1 MRDKFT
7 TKEFE
12 LDLSELDISIDEESP
27 RFKDNLSTKFTFPF
41 EFNIDAHLTG
51 KMSDY
56 SSIQALQINK
66 KYEGLLTLDGRIREA
81 ELVILSSVG
90 KVIRAQI
97 DLGFDDF
104 PNANKKLRDL
114 PLGVVTSTTAMH
126 HEANAVIGKTYPEV
140 NYNFPMVY
148 TDSYKGDAIFED
160 FLGAYNHRKDGDFVS
175 NEARVEENFYS
186 NKNIV
191 VPMPYLLHI
200 LKTGIEDA
208 GCTLHGDIMTL
219 EQLQKMIV
227 VPSKKIQLFDRPDT
241 VEWLIGEESV
251 TISEVF
257 STGGKY
263 YKSEQSIHL
272 KGIFRVKGNVATPIF
287 PYGIGPRKA
296 YPKFYLNNN
305 ILWDTYDS
313 PTGNVDFIFETPL
326 HQDCILN
333 YEGIGAI
340 FTKTGNNADLEI
352 IPLQIWD
359 ENGNQKQSSANLELY
374 NLAEGLPDIDFIT
387 LITAVKNLYNLDW
400 EIRNGNEVWM
410 NFIDTA
416 FDDSNL
422 VDISE
427 FEVTDPE
434 RIYNADS
441 SYLLQY
447 KEVESEEYQYKKV
460 FIDIDGIKT
469 ENFKEVEGTQKTE
482 INALPLPMLTQNNLR
497 TAYQF
502 VNNESLVQI
511 VLYDGLKDGK
521 NTTNDASELI
531 NLDQHILKYHKRW
544 IDFLI
549 RTTDLKWTFFA
560 NKNHWRNINSLN
572 TLYAYKRKHWIKE
585 ISKRSVNHRTYEI
598 TLHTKLI

>member
-7 TKEFE
+7 TQEFE

-66 KYEGLLTLDGRIREA
+66 KYEGKLTLDGRIKDA
-81 ELVILSSVG
+81 ELVILSSAG

-114 PLGVVTSTTAMH
+114 PLGVVTSTSAMH
-126 HEANAVIGKTYPEV
+126 EEANAVIGKTYPEV
-140 NYNFPMVY
+140 NYNFPMVH
-148 TDSYKGDAIFED
+148 TDSYKGDAIFAD
-160 FLGAYNHRKDGDFVS
+160 FLGAYNHRKDGDFVN

-191 VPMPYLLHI
+191 VPMPYLLHV

-208 GCTLHGDIMTL
+208 GFTLHGDIMKL

-227 VPSKKIQLFDRPDT
+227 VPSKKLQLFDRPES
-241 VEWLIGEESV
+241 VEWLVGEESMGD
-251 TISEVF
+251 SA
-257 STGGKY
+257 GKWFWW
-263 YKSEQSIHL
+263 YKSDQPIHL
-272 KGIFRVKGNVATPIF
+272 KGKFKIKGEIVPDIGEFNNRYLKSYF
-287 PYGIGPRKA
+287 PKI
-296 YPKFYLNNN
+296 YLNDTL
-305 ILWDTYDS
+305 LWDRYSDRERYI
-313 PTGNVDFIFETPL
+313 DFVFETPL
-326 HQDCILN
+326 HQDNVLKFMCVTSPLK
-333 YEGIGAI
+333 
-340 FTKTGNNADLEI
+340 FGNHAEFKI
-352 IPLQIWD
+352 IPLELWD
-359 ENGNQKQSSANLELY
+359 EDGNPKKSLANLEKY
-374 NLAEGLPDIDFIT
+374 DLAEGLPDIDFIT

-400 EIRNGNEVWM
+400 DIRNGTEVWM
-410 NFIDTA
+410 NFIDSA
-416 FDDSNL
+416 FEDTHL

-460 FIDIDGIKT
+460 FIDIDGMKT

-598 TLHTKLI
+598 TLHTKLIQ

>member
-51 KMSDY
+51 KMNDY

-66 KYEGLLTLDGRIREA
+66 KYEGKLTLDGRIKDA
-81 ELVILSSVG
+81 ELVILSSAG

-126 HEANAVIGKTYPEV
+126 DEANAIIGKTYPEV

-148 TDSYKGDAIFED
+148 TDSYKGDAIFAD
-160 FLGAYNHRKDGDFVS
+160 FLGAYNHRKDGDFVN

-191 VPMPYLLHI
+191 VPMPYLLHV
-200 LKTGIEDA
+200 LKIGIEDA
-208 GCTLHGDIMTL
+208 GCTLHGDIMKL

-227 VPSKKIQLFDRPDT
+227 VPSKKIQIFDRPDT
-241 VEWLIGEESV
+241 VEWLIGIESKIEESINIGVFESIQPISFYGRFRLKGKVEPPMFIFHKVHDNSSYPRIYLNDVLVWDMYSSQSIEFDV
-251 TISEVF
+251 TIMTSVGKKNELRFKGASVNVN
-257 STGGKY
+257 GG
-263 YKSEQSIHL
+263 
-272 KGIFRVKGNVATPIF
+272 
-287 PYGIGPRKA
+287 
-296 YPKFYLNNN
+296 NN
-305 ILWDTYDS
+305 IAEI
-313 PTGNVDFIFETPL
+313 N
-326 HQDCILN
+326 
-333 YEGIGAI
+333 
-340 FTKTGNNADLEI
+340 I
-352 IPLQIWD
+352 IPLELWNED
-359 ENGNQKQSSANLELY
+359 GTQKKSLANLEVY
-374 NLAEGLPDIDFIT
+374 DLAEGLPDIDFIT

-400 EIRNGNEVWM
+400 DIRNGTEVWM
-410 NFIDTA
+410 NFIDSA
-416 FDDSNL
+416 FEDTHL

-427 FEVTDPE
+427 FEVKDPE

-460 FIDIDGIKT
+460 FIDIDGMKT
-469 ENFKEVEGTQKTE
+469 ENFKEVDGTQKTE

-549 RTTDLKWTFFA
+549 RTTDSKWTFFA

>member
-1 MRDKFT
+1 MMRDKFT
-7 TKEFE
+7 TEEFE
-12 LDLSELDISIDEESP
+12 LDLSELEITIDEESP

-66 KYEGLLTLDGRIREA
+66 KYKGKLTLDGRIKDA

-97 DLGFDDF
+97 DLGFDEF

-114 PLGVVTSTTAMH
+114 PLGVVTSTSAMH
-126 HEANAVIGKTYPEV
+126 EEANAVIGKTYPEV
-140 NYNFPMVY
+140 NYNFPMVH
-148 TDSYKGDAIFED
+148 TDSYKGDAIFVD
-160 FLGAYNHRKDGDFVS
+160 FLGAYNHRKDGDFVN

-191 VPMPYLLHI
+191 VPMPYLLHV

-208 GCTLHGDIMTL
+208 GCTLHGDIMKL

-227 VPSKKIQLFDRPDT
+227 VPSKKLQLFDRPES
-241 VEWLIGEESV
+241 VEWLIGEESKGN
-251 TISEVF
+251 SA
-257 STGGKY
+257 GKWFWWY
-263 YKSEQSIHL
+263 ESDQPIHL
-272 KGIFRVKGNVATPIF
+272 KGRFRIRGKVLPD
-287 PYGIGPRKA
+287 IGEFNNRYLKE
-296 YPKFYLNNN
+296 YFYKIYINDTL
-305 ILWDTYDS
+305 LWDRYNDR
-313 PTGNVDFIFETPL
+313 NQNIDFVFETPL
-326 HQDCILN
+326 HQENILKFK
-333 YEGIGAI
+333 GVTSPG
-340 FTKTGNNADLEI
+340 KNNHAEFEI
-352 IPLQIWD
+352 IPLELWD
-359 ENGNQKQSSANLELY
+359 EDGNPKKSLANLEKY
-374 NLAEGLPDIDFIT
+374 DLAEGLPDIDFIT

-400 EIRNGNEVWM
+400 DIRNGTEVWM
-410 NFIDTA
+410 NFIDSA
-416 FDDSNL
+416 FEDTHL

-460 FIDIDGIKT
+460 FIDIDGMKT
-469 ENFKEVEGTQKTE
+469 ENFKEVDGTQKTE

-560 NKNHWRNINSLN
+560 NKNHWRNISSLN
-572 TLYAYKRKHWIKE
+572 TLYVYKRKHWIKE

-598 TLHTKLI
+598 TLHTKLIQ

>member
-7 TKEFE
+7 TNEFE

-66 KYEGLLTLDGRIREA
+66 KYEGKLTLDGRIKDA
-81 ELVILSSVG
+81 ELVILSSAG

-114 PLGVVTSTTAMH
+114 PLGVVTSTSAMH
-126 HEANAVIGKTYPEV
+126 EEANAVIGKTYPEV
-140 NYNFPMVY
+140 NYNFPMVH
-148 TDSYKGDAIFED
+148 TDSYKGDAIFAD
-160 FLGAYNHRKDGDFVS
+160 FLGAYNHRKDGDFVN

-191 VPMPYLLHI
+191 VPMPYLLHV

-208 GCTLHGDIMTL
+208 GCTLHGDIMKL

-227 VPSKKIQLFDRPDT
+227 VPSKKIQIFDRPDT
-241 VEWLIGEESV
+241 VEWIIGVESKVEKSINIALYESTQPLNFYGKFRLKGRVIPPMIIFHKVHDNSAYPRIYLNDVLVWDMYSSQSYELDITIMTSVGQKNELRFKGVSEDLNGSVNIGEIE
-251 TISEVF
+251 I
-257 STGGKY
+257 
-263 YKSEQSIHL
+263 
-272 KGIFRVKGNVATPIF
+272 TP
-287 PYGIGPRKA
+287 
-296 YPKFYLNNN
+296 LE
-305 ILWDTYDS
+305 LWDEDGKPKKS
-313 PTGNVDFIFETPL
+313 L
-326 HQDCILN
+326 
-333 YEGIGAI
+333 
-340 FTKTGNNADLEI
+340 
-352 IPLQIWD
+352 
-359 ENGNQKQSSANLELY
+359 ANLEKY
-374 NLAEGLPDIDFIT
+374 DLAEGLPDIDFIT

-400 EIRNGNEVWM
+400 DIRNGTEVWM
-410 NFIDTA
+410 NFIDSA
-416 FDDSNL
+416 FEDTHL

-427 FEVTDPE
+427 FEVKDPE

-460 FIDIDGIKT
+460 FIDIDGMKT
-469 ENFKEVEGTQKTE
+469 ENFKEVDGTQKTE

-598 TLHTKLI
+598 TLHTKLIQ

>member
-56 SSIQALQINK
+56 SSIRALQINK

-90 KVIRAQI
+90 KIIRAQI

-126 HEANAVIGKTYPEV
+126 EEANAVIGKTYPEV
-140 NYNFPMVY
+140 NYNFPMVH
-148 TDSYKGDAIFED
+148 TDSYKGDAIFAD
-160 FLGAYNHRKDGDFVS
+160 FLGAYNHRKEGDFVN

-208 GCTLHGDIMTL
+208 GCTLHGDIIKL

-227 VPSKKIQLFDRPDT
+227 VPSKKIQLFDRPES
-241 VEWLIGEESV
+241 VEWLIGVESKLEENIELGV
-251 TISEVF
+251 
-257 STGGKY
+257 
-263 YKSEQSIHL
+263 YKSEQPLNLNGKFRLSGYVIPPVF
-272 KGIFRVKGNVATPIF
+272 IFHKPNSNDVYPRIYLNDVLVWDFFTTKNKKFDFVIDTVLGEKNKLVFNGVSVNFNDSNNVAEIK
-287 PYGIGPRKA
+287 I
-296 YPKFYLNNN
+296 
-305 ILWDTYDS
+305 
-313 PTGNVDFIFETPL
+313 TPL
-326 HQDCILN
+326 
-333 YEGIGAI
+333 E
-340 FTKTGNNADLEI
+340 
-352 IPLQIWD
+352 IWD
-359 ENGNQKQSSANLELY
+359 KDGNTKKSLANLEKY
-374 NLAEGLPDIDFIT
+374 DLAEGLPDIDFIT

-400 EIRNGNEVWM
+400 DIRNGTEVWM
-410 NFIDTA
+410 NFIDSA
-416 FDDSNL
+416 FEDTHL

-447 KEVESEEYQYKKV
+447 KEVESEKYQYKKV
-460 FIDIDGIKT
+460 FIDIDVMKT
-469 ENFKEVEGTQKTE
+469 ENFKKVDGTQKTE

-511 VLYDGLKDGK
+511 ALYDGLKDGK

-531 NLDQHILKYHKRW
+531 NLDQHVLKYHKRW

-598 TLHTKLI
+598 TLHTKLIQ